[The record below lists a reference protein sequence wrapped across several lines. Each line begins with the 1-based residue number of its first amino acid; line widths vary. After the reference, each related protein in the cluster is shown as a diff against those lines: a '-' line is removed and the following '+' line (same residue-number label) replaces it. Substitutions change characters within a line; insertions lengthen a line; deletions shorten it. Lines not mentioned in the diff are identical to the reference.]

1 MSPSKK
7 TLISNK
13 VYIESKLP
21 KEVLRNLKRI
31 NFTNKQIRS
40 LIDDELVNYANRNL
54 YMFESKSGQL
64 KRLFDVNFKNMNRK
78 TVALLMGNTNNV
90 KNNIALLPT
99 KSSAYRSPPR
109 LPTKSSAYRPPPRLP
124 TKSSAYRSPPRL
136 PTTSSAYRP
145 PPPSLARPSTANYRP
160 RFSINYTDPTRAT
173 RASKLRARS
182 RAPPLYSRRP
192 QSKANQY
199 LKHKMITAPLSLR
212 IGNIH
217 KPVPGRGRSLPRVF

>member
-1 MSPSKK
+1 MVSYVMSPSKK

-109 LPTKSSAYRPPPRLP
+109 LPT
-124 TKSSAYRSPPRL
+124 
-136 PTTSSAYRP
+136 TSSAYRP